1 MPGISDWACSGLAK
15 TAAVTTVRQYL
26 ATLMIG
32 VGGGGIMV
40 PYLGTDGDYKA
51 LGFRSASGA
60 SLRSRTRHNFLAG
73 AHHGLPW
80 CASFHCGTFRGIQL
94 AQPTLIVPACY
105 PLRVL

>member
-40 PYLGTDGDYKA
+40 PYLGMDGDYKA

-73 AHHGLPW
+73 VRHGLPW